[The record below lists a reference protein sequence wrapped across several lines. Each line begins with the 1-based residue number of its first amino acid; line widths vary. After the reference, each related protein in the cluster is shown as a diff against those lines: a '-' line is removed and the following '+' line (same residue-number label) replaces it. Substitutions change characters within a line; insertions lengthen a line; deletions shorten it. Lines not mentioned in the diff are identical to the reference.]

1 MWQFYTKKKWM
12 GWSLGVT
19 ALLVVLLWFQVHFD
33 IKINEWFGSF
43 YNLLQEALTNPHS
56 VSQAEFIDK
65 MVEFGVYAGA
75 WVMLGV
81 VVTFIGSHW
90 AFRWRMSMTEYF
102 QKHYETARHIE
113 GASQRVQEDT
123 MKFARLV
130 EDLGIKFVEALFL
143 LIAFIPILWTL
154 SKEVTELPWI
164 GPVDH
169 SLVIIAILTAIGG
182 TVVLAIAG
190 KLLPGIEYDIQ
201 KREAAYRKRL
211 VIGEDSNV
219 RPKGLRD
226 LFKQVRGIHYKS
238 YFHYLYFNVVKLG
251 YLQGM
256 VLIPYIALAPTII
269 TGAVTLGFVTQTT
282 RAFGKVAESLQYL
295 VRSWHVV
302 IELMSVYK
310 RLREFEKEIK

>member
-1 MWQFYTKKKWM
+1 
-12 GWSLGVT
+12 
-19 ALLVVLLWFQVHFD
+19 
-33 IKINEWFGSF
+33 
-43 YNLLQEALTNPHS
+43 
-56 VSQAEFIDK
+56 
-65 MVEFGVYAGA
+65 
-75 WVMLGV
+75 MLGV
-81 VVTFIGSHW
+81 LVTFVGSHW
-90 AFRWRMSMTEYF
+90 AFRWRSAMTDRF
-102 QKHYETARHIE
+102 QKNYETARHVE

-130 EDLGIKFVEALFL
+130 EDLGIKFVEAFFL
-143 LIAFIPILWTL
+143 LIAFIPILWGL
-154 SKEVTELPWI
+154 SEQVTELPWI
-164 GPVDH
+164 GPVPH
-169 SLVIIAILTAIGG
+169 SLVLIAIFTAIGG
-182 TVVLAIAG
+182 TVMLAVAG

-201 KREAAYRKRL
+201 KKEAAYRKRL
-211 VIGEDSNV
+211 VIGEDSEL

-226 LFKQVRGIHYKS
+226 LYQQVQQIHFKS

-269 TGAVTLGFVTQTT
+269 TGAVTLGFITQTS